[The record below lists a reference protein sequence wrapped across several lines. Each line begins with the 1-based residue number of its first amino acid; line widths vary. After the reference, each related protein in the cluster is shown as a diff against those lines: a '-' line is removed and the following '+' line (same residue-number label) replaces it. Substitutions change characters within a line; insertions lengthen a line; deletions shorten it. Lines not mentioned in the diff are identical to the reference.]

1 MRNTLQEQYLNIKEG
16 KGHKDVFLK
25 HAKTLFPEYLPN
37 YTTYN
42 EAINILKQKRIINDN
57 TILNESKTF
66 NPFDKFNSF
75 LTESQ
80 NPPVKVPKPIENRDT
95 KAVNSK
101 LSKEVEEVQ
110 SETGYGY
117 RDKNYIDN
125 LYGEE
130 FLRGYE
136 VELRDPKNVDKSIND
151 LKEIVRKNLAKSPTF
166 YTENAAFGVKGI
178 GYIKDFP
185 GLGEPKEPKGKWK
198 SSGYGDI
205 EGYNEKPKSNT
216 KDLGEKENKTTQ
228 PKKVEEMP
236 TNPKS
241 LRGIK
246 KMSSPGKEKKIKL
259 QENQFRVLINKL
271 IKEELNLKEI
281 DEIGRTAESQAKLK
295 KIDEEIVR
303 RRKKLKALTTLE
315 EIESG
320 STNPKTIK
328 ELKND
333 IKKLEKLKEKINKKT
348 QPKEEIL
355 DEEILDEK
363 TETKS
368 KSLKENKNLHSISL
382 TFDNEKGL
390 KMFKSTPTFSNLLT
404 PQQLQNL
411 KLGKNTINVN
421 NTVLG
426 KLDRFGD
433 TGFFKFEKNKSLKES
448 NDNSLSKAKEEAQKI
463 SEEEGVVQHVN
474 KKPDGSY
481 EVSDWYD
488 ADSTVISYEY
498 GMEL

>member
-42 EAINILKQKRIINDN
+42 EAINILKQKRIISDN
-57 TILNESKTF
+57 TVLNESKTF

-80 NPPVKVPKPIENRDT
+80 NLPVKVPKPIENRDT

-110 SETGYGY
+110 SETGYEY

-178 GYIKDFP
+178 GYTKDFP

-205 EGYNEKPKSNT
+205 EGYNEKPKPNT
-216 KDLGEKENKTTQ
+216 KDLGEKENKTSQ
-228 PKKVEEMP
+228 PKKVEEIP

-368 KSLKENKNLHSISL
+368 KS
-382 TFDNEKGL
+382 
-390 KMFKSTPTFSNLLT
+390 
-404 PQQLQNL
+404 
-411 KLGKNTINVN
+411 
-421 NTVLG
+421 
-426 KLDRFGD
+426 
-433 TGFFKFEKNKSLKES
+433 KSLKES
-448 NDNSLSKAKEEAQKI
+448 NNDSLSKAKEEAQKI